1 MSLRARLLLV
11 LGVLAIAYVVAA
23 VLIVSSQRDLL
34 LTQVDERLRSVTPS
48 DIAGL
53 AGPPQVNAGGDVV
66 RSPFSELYVAVIRAD
81 GAVAS
86 LLVGNLPG
94 VPDVEAAVRA
104 TGGQGLA
111 TVDASEGAGR
121 YRALVQLDPQSGDLL
136 IVAQPLTELDAA
148 VAGLSRT
155 LWIVGG
161 IIAAGLGVAFF
172 WIERLGLRP
181 IARVTATAEAIAAGD
196 RSQRVEVAD
205 AHTEAGKLGHAF
217 NLMLDERDATEA
229 RLRQFVADASHE
241 LRTPL
246 TSVRGYL
253 DLYEQGAFRGEGEL
267 DDVVRRLTSE
277 ATRMQGLVED
287 LLALASL
294 DERLPLHIVDVDIG
308 RLVRDAAQDARA
320 VQPERP
326 IEVRLP
332 ERGPDARGDEAWL
345 IQLVGILVAYALA
358 HTPVTAAV
366 TLSAVND
373 GDVVVMTVSDRGPGL
388 EPEMAAHVFDRFWR
402 GEAGRSR
409 AVGGGA
415 GLGLAIA
422 RSIAEAHGGTIA
434 LETAPGAGSAF
445 TVRLPAARDVPT
457 AGYGTA

>member
-11 LGVLAIAYVVAA
+11 LGALLLAYAVAA
-23 VLIVSSQRDLL
+23 VLIVTSQRDLL
-34 LTQVDERLRSVTPS
+34 LEQVDERLRSVSPS

-53 AGPPQVNAGGDVV
+53 TAPPPIDPGGVAE
-66 RSPFSELYVAVIRAD
+66 SPFSELYVAMIRAD

-94 VPDVEAAVRA
+94 VPDVVAAVRA

-111 TVDASEGAGR
+111 TVSASDGAGR
-121 YRALVQLDPQSGDLL
+121 YRALVLSEPQRGDLV

-148 VAGLSRT
+148 VAALSRT

-161 IIAAGLGVAFF
+161 IIAIGLGVAFF

-181 IARVTATAEAIAAGD
+181 IARVTATADAIAAGD
-196 RSQRVEVAD
+196 RARRVDVAD

-217 NLMLDERDATEA
+217 NVMLDERDATEA

-253 DLYEQGAFRGEGEL
+253 ELYEQGAFRDEGQL
-267 DDVVRRLTSE
+267 DDVVRRLSAE
-277 ATRMQGLVED
+277 ANRMHGLVED

-294 DERLPLHIVDVDIG
+294 DEERPLRIVDVDVG
-308 RLVRDAAQDARA
+308 RLLRDAAQDARA
-320 VQPERP
+320 VQPARS
-326 IEVRLP
+326 IEVRVP
-332 ERGPDARGDEAWL
+332 DRGPDARADEALL
-345 IQLVGILVAYALA
+345 IQLVGILVANALA
-358 HTPVTAAV
+358 HTPVTAPV
-366 TLSAVND
+366 TLSARSD
-373 GDVVVMTVSDRGPGL
+373 GDAIASIVADRGPGL
-388 EPEMAAHVFDRFWR
+388 APEVAAHVFDRFWR

-409 AVGGGA
+409 AAGGGA

-422 RSIAEAHGGTIA
+422 RSIAEAHGGTIG
-434 LETAPGAGSAF
+434 LETSPGEGSTF
-445 TVRLPAARDVPT
+445 TVRLPAAYVE
-457 AGYGTA
+457 

>member
-11 LGVLAIAYVVAA
+11 LGVLLVAYAVAA
-23 VLIVSSQRDLL
+23 VLIVTSQRDLL

-53 AGPPQVNAGGDVV
+53 AQPPRITPGGTDQ
-66 RSPFSELYVAVIRAD
+66 SPFSELYVAVIRAD

-86 LLVGNLPG
+86 LLVGSLPG

-104 TGGQGLA
+104 TGGHGLA
-111 TVDASEGAGR
+111 TIGASDGEGR

-136 IVAQPLTELDAA
+136 VVAQPLTELDAA
-148 VAGLSRT
+148 VSGLSRT
-155 LWIVGG
+155 LWIAGG
-161 IIAAGLGVAFF
+161 IIVVGLGVAVF

-181 IARVTATAEAIAAGD
+181 IERVTATADAIAAGD
-196 RSQRVEVAD
+196 RQRRVEVAD
-205 AHTEAGKLGHAF
+205 AYTEAGKLGHAF
-217 NLMLDERDATEA
+217 NVMLDERDATEA

-267 DDVVRRLTSE
+267 DDVVRRLTAE
-277 ATRMQGLVED
+277 ATRMHGLVED

-294 DERLPLHIVDVDIG
+294 DEERPLHIVDVDIG
-308 RLVRDAAQDARA
+308 RLLRDAAQDARA
-320 VQPERP
+320 VQPQRS
-326 IEVRLP
+326 IEVEFP
-332 ERGPDARGDEAWL
+332 GHGPDARGDEAL
-345 IQLVGILVAYALA
+345 LTQLVGILVANALA
-358 HTPVTAAV
+358 HTPVTAPV
-366 TLSAVND
+366 TLSAASD
-373 GDVVVMTVSDRGPGL
+373 GDAVVMTVADRGPGL
-388 EPEMAAHVFDRFWR
+388 APEVAAHVFDRFWR

-409 AVGGGA
+409 AAGGGA

-422 RSIAEAHGGTIA
+422 RSIADAHGGAID
-434 LETAPGAGSAF
+434 LETSPGEGSTF
-445 TVRLPAARDVPT
+445 TVRLPASQGANR
-457 AGYGTA
+457 

>member
-11 LGVLAIAYVVAA
+11 LGVLLVAYVVAA
-23 VLIVSSQRDLL
+23 VLIVTSQRELL
-34 LTQVDERLRSVTPS
+34 LTQVDERLQSVTPS

-53 AGPPQVNAGGDVV
+53 TRPPQITPGGSAAQ
-66 RSPFSELYVAVIRAD
+66 SPFSELYVAVIRGD

-104 TGGQGLA
+104 TGGQGLT
-111 TVDASEGAGR
+111 TVGASDGAGQ

-136 IVAQPLTELDAA
+136 IVAQPLTELNAA

-161 IIAAGLGVAFF
+161 IIAVGLGIAFF

-196 RSQRVEVAD
+196 RSRRVDVAD
-205 AHTEAGKLGHAF
+205 AYTEAGKLGHAF
-217 NLMLDERDATEA
+217 NVMLDERDATEA

-253 DLYEQGAFRGEGEL
+253 ELYEQGAFRGEGEL
-267 DDVVRRLTSE
+267 DDVVRRLTAE
-277 ATRMQGLVED
+277 ATRMHGLVED

-294 DERLPLHIVDVDIG
+294 DEERPLHIVDVDIG
-308 RLVRDAAQDARA
+308 RLLRDAAQDAGA
-320 VQPERP
+320 VQPERA
-326 IEVRLP
+326 IEVQVP
-332 ERGPDARGDEAWL
+332 DRGPEARGDVELL
-345 IQLVGILVAYALA
+345 IQLVGILVANALA
-358 HTPVTAAV
+358 HTPVTASLA
-366 TLSAVND
+366 LSAVSD
-373 GDVVVMTVSDRGPGL
+373 GDAVTVTVADRGPGL
-388 EPEMAAHVFDRFWR
+388 PPEVAEHVFDRFWR
-402 GEAGRSR
+402 GAAGRSR
-409 AVGGGA
+409 TAGGGA

-422 RSIAEAHGGTIA
+422 RSIAEAHGGTID
-434 LETAPGAGSAF
+434 LETAPGAGSSF
-445 TVRLPAARDVPT
+445 IVRLPAA
-457 AGYGTA
+457 